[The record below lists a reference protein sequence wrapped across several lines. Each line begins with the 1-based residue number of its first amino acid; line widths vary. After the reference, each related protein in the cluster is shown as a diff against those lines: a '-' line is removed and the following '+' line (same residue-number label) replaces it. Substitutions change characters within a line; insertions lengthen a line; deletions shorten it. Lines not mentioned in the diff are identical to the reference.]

1 MDQTAA
7 HPEENGERNRPG
19 GLALIIG
26 FNAALAVSY
35 LACKPPQ
42 TYTLSVSARLFSSA
56 LYLLVACLAGMAG
69 TWLALSRDSRQQFRG
84 LVLCGARGWVFLP
97 AMMMFLRERSIWAPA
112 LAILSATLMA
122 VHRSRWMVAMA
133 CPSPNGA
140 RLSQIEK
147 NIFITQLRLKPISG
161 TTFAVSLC
169 LYGAFLSAVN
179 GKLALLMLFGGAA
192 AFLLV
197 SQITTVLVEG
207 ACEEEK
213 GSHRNARAS
222 SCVAVAFLCAF
233 VALSAAAGTSDLVWQ
248 RRAFRVIEH
257 VLASPRPIRQ
267 PAYEK
272 PSSSGYQ
279 AIVLWPIRK
288 KEKVIASPPL
298 NVGLASQRAK
308 KPWVIPF
315 YGPYLYFK
323 VSGEQPGPEART
335 THGDSLKV
343 DVRSTDSD
351 PLLMEAHQHLSDPV
365 DMDCCREI
373 QVVFKNDLARG
384 ASELGIALTDSRSK
398 GRLSQNLGI
407 RYVALDAV
415 GQRSGDAPFIEETL
429 SFPFPKAAK
438 IKRFDQITVILFP
451 DPKHLIAGR
460 KVAIERFVMI
470 PR

>member
-1 MDQTAA
+1 MDQAA
-7 HPEENGERNRPG
+7 ADPEENAERNRPG
-19 GLALIIG
+19 WLALITG

-42 TYTLSVSARLFSSA
+42 THTLSVSARLSNSA
-56 LYLLVACLAGMAG
+56 LYLLVACLVGAAG
-69 TWLALSRDSRQQFRG
+69 TWIALSRDSRKQFRG

-122 VHRSRWMVAMA
+122 VYRSRWIGAMA
-133 CPSPNGA
+133 CLSPEDA
-140 RLSQIEK
+140 KHPQIEK
-147 NIFITQLRLKPISG
+147 NIFITQLRLEPISRA
-161 TTFAVSLC
+161 TFAASLC

-179 GKLALLMLFGGAA
+179 GELALLMLLLGVT

-197 SQITTVLVEG
+197 SQITTAL
-207 ACEEEK
+207 AKTAREEEK
-213 GSHRNARAS
+213 DSHRNIGAS
-222 SCVAVAFLCAF
+222 SWVAVAFLCAF
-233 VALSAAAGTSDLVWQ
+233 VALSAASGTSDLVWQ

-288 KEKVIASPPL
+288 KEKVIPSPPL

-323 VSGEQPGPEART
+323 VSDEQPGPEART

-343 DVRSTDSD
+343 NVRSTDSY
-351 PLLMEAHQHLSDPV
+351 PLLMEAHQHLSDPI
-365 DMDCCREI
+365 DMNCCREI

-384 ASELGIALTDSRSK
+384 ASELGIALTDSSSK

-415 GQRSGDAPFIEETL
+415 GQRFGDAPFIEETL
-429 SFPFPKAAK
+429 SFPFPKAAR
-438 IKRFDQITVILFP
+438 IKRFDRITVILFP
-451 DPKHLIAGR
+451 DPKHLTAGR
-460 KVAIERFVMI
+460 KLAIERFVMI